1 MDHSEAIR
9 IKAAEQYLLGE
20 LTGDAR
26 EQYEEHFFTCQEC
39 ASDVRAGAAFLENA
53 KEVFETQKDFAASP
67 APRARGWFDFF
78 LRPAF
83 ALPALALLVLVVA
96 YQSTIVIPHLKT
108 SLAEATAPQ
117 AIPAFSL
124 IAENSRGGNPATI
137 HAPLNKPFSIYLDIP
152 PDRRFLFYNCELQT
166 ESGRTEFAV
175 RVPAEEA
182 KDTVQLLIP
191 ASRLQPGNHI
201 LVIRGSGAAQGS
213 GAEEPEIARYRFTL
227 DYVK

>member
-26 EQYEEHFFTCQEC
+26 EQYEEHFFSCQEC
-39 ASDVRAGAAFLENA
+39 AMEVRAGAAFLDNA
-53 KEVFETQKDFAASP
+53 RDVFRADKEFVPSQTP
-67 APRARGWFDFF
+67 GARRWFDLF

-83 ALPALALLVLVVA
+83 AVPALALLVLVVT

-108 SLAEATAPQ
+108 SLAQATEPQ
-117 AIPAFSL
+117 AIPSFSL
-124 IAENSRGGNPATI
+124 ITENSRGGNPVTI
-137 HAPLNKPFSIYLDIP
+137 HAPQNKPFSIYLDIP
-152 PDRRFLFYNCELQT
+152 PDKHFLFYNCELQT
-166 ESGRTEFAV
+166 ESGNLEFAL

-191 ASRLQPGNHI
+191 GSRLQLGNHI
-201 LVIRGSGAAQGS
+201 LVIRGGGPAQGS
-213 GAEEPEIARYRFTL
+213 RAMEPEIARYTFTL
-227 DYVK
+227 DFVK